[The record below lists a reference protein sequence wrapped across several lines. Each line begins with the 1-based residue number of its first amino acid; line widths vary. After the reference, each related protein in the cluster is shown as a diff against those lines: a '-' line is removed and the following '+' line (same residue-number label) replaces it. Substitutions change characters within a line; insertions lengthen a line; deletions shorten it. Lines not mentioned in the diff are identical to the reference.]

1 MRTRIMYIEE
11 KGSALSGEARIGRVA
26 FSKSGSSIYYRGNRF
41 ETLKGD
47 GYKANYF
54 EVESG
59 DFFWISGCKADG
71 QDRLYPGMI
80 SVDDDVQLEYWTQ
93 IRKAPEC
100 TGQTHFRSNGKY
112 RK

>member
-11 KGSALSGEARIGRVA
+11 KANALSGEAWIGRVS
-26 FSKSGSSIYYRGNRF
+26 FSKSGSSVFYRGKRF
-41 ETLKGD
+41 ETLKGN

-59 DFFWISGCKADG
+59 VTYWISGCKANG

-80 SVDDDVQLEYWTQ
+80 CIDDDVQLEYWTQ
-93 IRKAPEC
+93 IRKPLRRFEWIQA
-100 TGQTHFRSNGKY
+100 
-112 RK
+112 